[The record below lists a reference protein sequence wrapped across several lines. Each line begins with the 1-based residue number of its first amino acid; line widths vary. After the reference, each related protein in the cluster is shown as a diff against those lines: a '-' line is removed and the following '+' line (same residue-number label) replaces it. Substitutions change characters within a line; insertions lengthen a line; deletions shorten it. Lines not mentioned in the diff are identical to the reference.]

1 MSDLAN
7 FENGI
12 DETVNLFHE
21 IMSYIRERFEEK
33 NPLQFHLNVDQGLI
47 TLEVIKDDIT
57 ILKKRILWIFN
68 KRDLFNDTE
77 LLKEYKNSFLQQ
89 LNHFLAKEKLTTLS
103 MENFEKNTFTT
114 SAGTY
119 FGVGEMMRS
128 FAEVLQKTDFPSYN
142 RNFQLESVISE
153 GEELSEGFADD
164 ITDLEKE
171 KLINENYINPLESRF
186 AKVRDLQH
194 PEISK
199 MVFMTPRGNDEAEHH
214 FWQMMKSKGFLEFF
228 EAQGILK
235 GDILKIKSYYG
246 AYEDKYL
253 LY

>member
-1 MSDLAN
+1 MAN

-12 DETVNLFHE
+12 DETVNLFYE

-57 ILKKRILWIFN
+57 ILKKRVLWIFN

-119 FGVGEMMRS
+119 F
-128 FAEVLQKTDFPSYN
+128 
-142 RNFQLESVISE
+142 
-153 GEELSEGFADD
+153 
-164 ITDLEKE
+164 
-171 KLINENYINPLESRF
+171 
-186 AKVRDLQH
+186 
-194 PEISK
+194 EIGRAH
-199 MVFMTPRGNDEAEHH
+199 V
-214 FWQMMKSKGFLEFF
+214 
-228 EAQGILK
+228 
-235 GDILKIKSYYG
+235 
-246 AYEDKYL
+246 
-253 LY
+253 